1 MTEKRI
7 TDSESLSKV
16 SYVSIG
22 QKVIEAEAKALN
34 ADAKDEGG
42 NFHDAVSCILKCK

>member
-22 QKVIEAEAKALN
+22 QKVLQAEAKALT
-34 ADAKDEGG
+34 AIAKDLGRNLRTRSHPE
-42 NFHDAVSCILKCK
+42 K